1 MRQLG
6 KMPAWQR
13 GFVITGM
20 LTCSVTGSAYLLGH
34 EFQLER
40 TLIGNHLVLASH
52 GLSAMLASIALGSIL
67 PFHLKAGYQSKR
79 KRFSGFTQLGFLLFL
94 VITGGMLYYGPAD
107 LREPTIQL
115 HWLAGLVFFAIFI
128 FHSLVKSRRKSSKAL
143 IHQSIDDKKG
153 APLNAPPSIFH
164 TARLMLACCRSF
176 VSTCARRD
184 S

>member
-20 LTCSVTGSAYLLGH
+20 LICSVTGSAYLLGH
-34 EFQLER
+34 EFQIER
-40 TLIGNHLVLASH
+40 ALLGNHLVLASH

-94 VITGGMLYYGPAD
+94 VITGGMLYYGPAE

-115 HWLAGLVFFAIFI
+115 HWLTGLVFFAIFM
-128 FHSLVKSRRKSSKAL
+128 FHAMTKWGRSPSR
-143 IHQSIDDKKG
+143 
-153 APLNAPPSIFH
+153 
-164 TARLMLACCRSF
+164 
-176 VSTCARRD
+176 V
-184 S
+184 

>member
-20 LTCSVTGSAYLLGH
+20 LICSVTGSAYLLGH
-34 EFQLER
+34 EFQIER
-40 TLIGNHLVLASH
+40 ALLGNHLVLAGH

-94 VITGGMLYYGPAD
+94 VITGGLLYYGPAE
-107 LREPTIQL
+107 LREPTVQL
-115 HWLAGLVFFAIFI
+115 HWLTGLVFFAIFM
-128 FHSLVKSRRKSSKAL
+128 FHAMTKWGRSPSR
-143 IHQSIDDKKG
+143 
-153 APLNAPPSIFH
+153 
-164 TARLMLACCRSF
+164 
-176 VSTCARRD
+176 V
-184 S
+184 

>member
-20 LTCSVTGSAYLLGH
+20 LICSVTGSAYLLGH
-34 EFQLER
+34 EFQIER
-40 TLIGNHLVLASH
+40 ALLGNHLVLASH

-94 VITGGMLYYGPAD
+94 VITGGLLYYGPAE
-107 LREPTIQL
+107 LREPTVQL
-115 HWLAGLVFFAIFI
+115 HWLTGLVFFAIFI
-128 FHSLVKSRRKSSKAL
+128 FHAMTKWGRSPSK
-143 IHQSIDDKKG
+143 
-153 APLNAPPSIFH
+153 
-164 TARLMLACCRSF
+164 
-176 VSTCARRD
+176 V
-184 S
+184 

>member
-20 LTCSVTGSAYLLGH
+20 LICSVTGSAYLLGH
-34 EFQLER
+34 EFQIER
-40 TLIGNHLVLASH
+40 ALLGNHLVLASH

-94 VITGGMLYYGPAD
+94 VITGGMLYYGPAE
-107 LREPTIQL
+107 LREPTVQL
-115 HWLAGLVFFAIFI
+115 HWLTGLFFFAIFI
-128 FHSLVKSRRKSSKAL
+128 FHAMTKWGRSPSK
-143 IHQSIDDKKG
+143 
-153 APLNAPPSIFH
+153 
-164 TARLMLACCRSF
+164 
-176 VSTCARRD
+176 V
-184 S
+184 

>member
-20 LTCSVTGSAYLLGH
+20 LVCSVTGSAYLLGH
-34 EFQLER
+34 EFQIER
-40 TLIGNHLVLASH
+40 ALLGNHLVLAGH

-94 VITGGMLYYGPAD
+94 VITGGLLYYGPAE
-107 LREPTIQL
+107 LREPTVQL
-115 HWLAGLVFFAIFI
+115 HWLTGLVFFAIFM
-128 FHSLVKSRRKSSKAL
+128 FHAMTKWGRSPSR
-143 IHQSIDDKKG
+143 
-153 APLNAPPSIFH
+153 
-164 TARLMLACCRSF
+164 
-176 VSTCARRD
+176 V
-184 S
+184 

>member
-20 LTCSVTGSAYLLGH
+20 LICSVTGSAYLLGH
-34 EFQLER
+34 EFQIER
-40 TLIGNHLVLASH
+40 ALLGNHLMLAGH

-79 KRFSGFTQLGFLLFL
+79 KRFSGFTQLGFLLIL
-94 VITGGMLYYGPAD
+94 MITGGILYYGPAE

-115 HWLAGLVFFAIFI
+115 HWLTGLVFFAIFM
-128 FHSLVKSRRKSSKAL
+128 FHAMTKWGRSPSK
-143 IHQSIDDKKG
+143 
-153 APLNAPPSIFH
+153 
-164 TARLMLACCRSF
+164 
-176 VSTCARRD
+176 V
-184 S
+184 

>member
-20 LTCSVTGSAYLLGH
+20 LVCSVTGSAYLLGH
-34 EFQLER
+34 EFQIER
-40 TLIGNHLVLASH
+40 ALLGNHLVLAGH

-94 VITGGMLYYGPAD
+94 VITGGLLYYGPAE
-107 LREPTIQL
+107 LREPTVQL
-115 HWLAGLVFFAIFI
+115 HWLTGLVFFAIFI
-128 FHSLVKSRRKSSKAL
+128 FHAMTKWGRSPSK
-143 IHQSIDDKKG
+143 
-153 APLNAPPSIFH
+153 
-164 TARLMLACCRSF
+164 
-176 VSTCARRD
+176 V
-184 S
+184 